1 MVLLAASIVALF
13 LGPLLYPHLSRRREM
28 RAVLD
33 GFIFVTISGLVLL
46 SVLPELIASGGWI
59 VVLFAAVGL
68 MGPTLLEHLSHRIQ
82 HETHLAAIILG
93 LVGLG
98 LHAMADGAALMEASH
113 DESFSLLAL
122 AVVLHRF
129 PVGLTIWWL
138 LRPES
143 GLKVRYV
150 VLLLMT
156 AGTVSGFMA
165 ADWISSGFSGQGIVW
180 FQAFVAGS
188 LLHVVFHR
196 PHGEAYPEGYEG
208 ADVAHRGPVSPRFE
222 GAGALA
228 GVVLLL
234 LLASGT
240 AHAHEASSSP
250 EVFETFYDL
259 ALESAPALLL
269 AYLMAGLITAFVP
282 ASSIAWTK
290 RGSSASQSL
299 RGMAVGLPIPICSC
313 GVVPLYRTLV
323 RRGAP
328 ATAAMAFLVAT
339 PELGLD
345 AVLISIPLLG
355 GKMTVARVI
364 AAALAAFLVGW
375 LVGRWTQRQGNSQVP
390 VPSSQSGSQAS
401 HSESWASTSSA
412 QVPAASS
419 SQAPLQDSEAQAA
432 DSAQEGCTNCGD
444 GENGAGD
451 DCREDS
457 LEDPAALAS
466 KPLGERLRYGLRS
479 GTLESV
485 DHTLPWILAGLAVA
499 AFAQPLLSGGWMTSV
514 PATLQILFFAL
525 VGMPTYVCASGATP
539 LVAVLLA
546 QGVSPGAALAF
557 LLTGPATNLT
567 TFGVLSSMHGK
578 RASLLFS
585 ASMVAISVA
594 LGLAT
599 NQIIPDIQPPPLG
612 TPHAEWL
619 TLLQEISLAGLMLLA
634 AFSLLRRGARAFA
647 AEVFGSLVRSHS
659 H

>member
-13 LGPLLYPHLSRRREM
+13 AGPLLYPQLSRRREM

-46 SVLPELIASGGWI
+46 SVLPDLIAQGGWT
-59 VVLFAAVGL
+59 VLLFAAIGM
-68 MGPTLLEHLSHRIQ
+68 MGPTLLEGMSRRIR
-82 HETHLAAIILG
+82 HEAHLAAIILG

-98 LHAMADGAALMEASH
+98 LHAMADGAALVEASH
-113 DESFSLLAL
+113 GGSFSMLAL

-143 GLKVRYV
+143 GVKVRYL
-150 VLLLMT
+150 VLLLMS
-156 AGTVSGFMA
+156 AGTVAGFMA
-165 ADWISSGFSGQGIVW
+165 GDWISSGFSGQGMVW
-180 FQAFVAGS
+180 FQAVVAGS

-196 PHGEAYPEGYEG
+196 PHGEAYPEGYQG
-208 ADVAHRGPVSPRFE
+208 TGGGHGRHLSPRYE

-234 LLASGT
+234 LLASGS
-240 AHAHEASSSP
+240 AHAHQAASTP
-250 EVFETFYDL
+250 EVAETFYHL

-282 ASSIAWTK
+282 ASSIAWTQ
-290 RGSSASQSL
+290 RGSSVSQSL

-323 RRGAP
+323 QRGAP
-328 ATAAMAFLVAT
+328 PTAAMAFLVAT

-355 GKMTVARVI
+355 GKMTIARVI
-364 AAALAAFLVGW
+364 GAALAAFLVGW
-375 LVGRWTQRQGNSQVP
+375 LVGRWTQRHARPQASASASGEVTRDWEGGSAERQSARLSADSEAADSCR
-390 VPSSQSGSQAS
+390 SSQSGCS
-401 HSESWASTSSA
+401 
-412 QVPAASS
+412 
-419 SQAPLQDSEAQAA
+419 D
-432 DSAQEGCTNCGD
+432 CGD
-444 GENGAGD
+444 EEVLES
-451 DCREDS
+451 REPQAES
-457 LEDPAALAS
+457 VQDPAGLAS
-466 KPLGERLRYGLRS
+466 KPLSERFRYGLRS

-514 PATLQILFFAL
+514 PGALQILFFAL

-557 LLTGPATNLT
+557 LLTGPATNVT
-567 TFGVLSSMHGK
+567 TFGVLSSMHGR

-585 ASMVAISVA
+585 TSMVAISVA

-599 NQIIPDIQPPPLG
+599 NQLIPNIQPPPLG
-612 TPHAEWL
+612 TTHAEWL
-619 TLLQEISLAGLMLLA
+619 TLLQEVSLAGLALLA
-634 AFSLLRRGARAFA
+634 GYSILRRGARAFA